1 MWAFVLLGQFCPPVH
16 PPPRSPASYFQADVH
31 RLSTA
36 HTGTTPVIGA
46 GANVYGT
53 SGVVGLT
60 QRGLRAHHPPSLP
73 PQGSRAMPC
82 PEGPTRDGTWARLTG
97 HVARRDLDN
106 LPLATPTP
114 APKFLSSSSRL
125 FLSPLSLPHPQ
136 PLEALDSPEPLST
149 GLTLQSPLAPQLQ
162 THPVPRPGDSASSS
176 FLVGRGSLGS
186 SQPQEV
192 I

>member
-1 MWAFVLLGQFCPPVH
+1 MAPPGW
-16 PPPRSPASYFQADVH
+16 SAS
-31 RLSTA
+31 R
-36 HTGTTPVIGA
+36 
-46 GANVYGT
+46 N
-53 SGVVGLT
+53 GVSGLT
-60 QRGLRAHHPPSLP
+60 TRPACLPRAPGQCRAPKAPP
-73 PQGSRAMPC
+73 
-82 PEGPTRDGTWARLTG
+82 ETGTWARLTG

-186 SQPQEV
+186 SQPREV